1 MRKPN
6 YKQDRRMRD
15 IQKQEK
21 KAAKEAARREKVEPT
36 PEDDAAA
43 SGPEAPDET

>member
-6 YKQDRRMRD
+6 YKQDRRIRD

-21 KAAKEAARREKVEPT
+21 KAAKEAARREKIEPK

-43 SGPEAPDET
+43 EPEASEDV